1 MRTPLLDWR
10 SVTRRAI
17 LQCNAMASARVRF
30 VLAVLSTLAAF
41 GGAEWVV
48 RARGGTPWVTPAA
61 REGEPAIHE
70 FDPELGWH
78 NKQGVYRVA
87 PYTHRAPPTCVTI
100 WSGGR
105 RATSPQC
112 PEPGSRARR
121 VVVVGCSYTQ
131 GWAISDDET
140 YSWRL
145 QERFPEAEFFNYGTA
160 GFGTLQSLIAL
171 ERHYRDAGDADV
183 VLFGLS
189 SVHAERNLGEATWLR
204 TLAFGA
210 ARQHVWAPWAD
221 LDEHGDLRRHS
232 LVRYPSLPWHE
243 SSALVALAERAYANW
258 RHPARESERF
268 ETTWKLVLALRDC
281 AQAHGSTF
289 VVAALGWSP
298 GIQPYCRELER
309 AGIPFVTCEPTF
321 SPRLFVRGE
330 GHPNGKMNEIWA
342 EWMAPLVRDAL
353 AQR

>member
-1 MRTPLLDWR
+1 
-10 SVTRRAI
+10 
-17 LQCNAMASARVRF
+17 MASARLRF
-30 VLAVLSTLAAF
+30 LLAVLSTFAA
-41 GGAEWVV
+41 GAGAEWIV
-48 RARGGTPWVTPAA
+48 RARGGTPWTCASE

-70 FDPELGWH
+70 FDPELGWR
-78 NKQGVYRVA
+78 NKEGEYRVA
-87 PYTHRAPPTCVTI
+87 AYTHRAPPTCVTM
-100 WSGGR
+100 WPGGR
-105 RATSPQC
+105 RATSRDR

-140 YSWRL
+140 YAWRL

-160 GFGTLQSLIAL
+160 GFGTLQSLLAL
-171 ERHYRDAGDADV
+171 ERHYREQGEADV

-189 SVHAERNLGEATWLR
+189 SVQAERNLGEASWLR

-210 ARQHVWAPWAD
+210 VRQHVWAPWAD
-221 LDEHGDLRRHS
+221 LDERGQVRRHP

-243 SSALVALAERAYANW
+243 SSALVALGERAYANW
-258 RHPARESERF
+258 RYPAREGERF

-298 GIQPYCRELER
+298 GIQPYRRELDG
-309 AGIPFVTCEPTF
+309 AGIPYVFCEPPF
-321 SPRLFVRGE
+321 STRLFVKGE

-342 EWMAPLVRDAL
+342 EWMAPLVREAL